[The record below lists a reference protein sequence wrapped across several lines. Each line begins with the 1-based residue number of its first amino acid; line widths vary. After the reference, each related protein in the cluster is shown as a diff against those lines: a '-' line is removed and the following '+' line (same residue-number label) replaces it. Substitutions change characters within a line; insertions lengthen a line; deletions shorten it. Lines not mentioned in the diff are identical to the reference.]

1 MSKSSPQ
8 TRKWKILYV
17 ESAINDIQA
26 LDGSIKKIIKK
37 AIEEKLGTDP
47 LKYGLPLRR
56 TLKKFFKLRVGDYR
70 IIYQIEQKEVTVLVI
85 KIGHRREVYEE

>member
-1 MSKSSPQ
+1 MSKALKP
-8 TRKWKILYV
+8 TGWTIVYV
-17 ESAINDIQA
+17 ESALQDIYE
-26 LDGSIKKIIKK
+26 LDGSVRKIIKK

-70 IIYQIEQKEVTVLVI
+70 IIYQIEKTEVTVLVI
-85 KIGHRREVYEE
+85 KIGHRREVYD

>member
-1 MSKSSPQ
+1 MSKNLPK
-8 TRKWKILYV
+8 TTKWKILYV
-17 ESAINDIQA
+17 ESAVKDIQE
-26 LDGSIKKIIKK
+26 LDGSVRKIIKK

-70 IIYQIEQKEVTVLVI
+70 IIYQIEQKEVTVLVV
-85 KIGHRREVYEE
+85 KIGHRREVYD